1 MSDESQLP
9 GLQAD
14 GRLPAIPTLMV
25 DPRDRKQALSPPLC
39 LQALIPFMK
48 VESLKLPASTIALGV
63 NISTNE
69 LRMGGNTNIQS
80 IALSF
85 DVEIHS

>member
-14 GRLPAIPTLMV
+14 GCLPAIPTLTV

-48 VESLKLPASTIALGV
+48 VESLKLPASTITLGV
-63 NISTNE
+63 KISTNE
-69 LRMGGNTNIQS
+69 LRMGGDTNIQS